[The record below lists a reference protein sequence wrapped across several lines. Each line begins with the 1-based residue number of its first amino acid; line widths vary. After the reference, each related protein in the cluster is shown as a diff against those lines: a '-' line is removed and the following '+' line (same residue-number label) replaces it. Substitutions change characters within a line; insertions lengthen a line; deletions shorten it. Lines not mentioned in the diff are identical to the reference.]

1 MGEAKNTTQDYSR
14 VWKLLV
20 IMYLPELLD
29 SSHYGVP
36 QTRKRV
42 IFIAV
47 REDVTDAIGL
57 TSR

>member
-1 MGEAKNTTQDYSR
+1 M
-14 VWKLLV
+14 
-20 IMYLPELLD
+20 MYLQCLD

-47 REDVTDAIGL
+47 REDVTEAMAYIL
-57 TSR
+57 